1 MGRCNFTNLY
11 TTPEQFISHNPHFCK
26 SALSRY
32 TPADFI
38 ALVEK
43 HRIPFHEKTRGQL
56 FCDQKSKA
64 IQQMLL
70 SEVQAANVSIHLNES
85 IQSIQSLSESLFSI
99 VTNQSQYQAKS
110 LVVATGGLSI
120 PTLGASPFGYEIAQ
134 QFGLT
139 VHPVRAGLVPFTYHP
154 HDKQRLEGLSGH
166 SVPCCATVNGV
177 TFDED
182 MLFTHR
188 GLSGPAMLQV
198 SSYWQPGDTVN
209 ITCLPD
215 HDLLALIREAQ
226 QRMPNVICKNVLKLF
241 FSMKHMDAFLSD
253 SIKNTPVAQLNHQA
267 LAQVVDTFQRW
278 VFRPNNTEGYRTA
291 EVTLGGVD
299 CDALSSKTME
309 SRDIKGLYFIG
320 EVVDVTGWLG
330 GV

>member
-1 MGRCNFTNLY
+1 MMEKWDVVVVGAGAAGLMCAMTAGRRGRSVLVIDHANKAGKKILMSGGGRCNFTNLY

-110 LVVATGGLSI
+110 LGVL
-120 PTLGASPFGYEIAQ
+120 TLQCSLIKKTIYFIIQY
-134 QFGLT
+134 
-139 VHPVRAGLVPFTYHP
+139 
-154 HDKQRLEGLSGH
+154 RLPS
-166 SVPCCATVNGV
+166 SRTPVNGNII
-177 TFDED
+177 
-182 MLFTHR
+182 
-188 GLSGPAMLQV
+188 
-198 SSYWQPGDTVN
+198 SY
-209 ITCLPD
+209 
-215 HDLLALIREAQ
+215 
-226 QRMPNVICKNVLKLF
+226 
-241 FSMKHMDAFLSD
+241 
-253 SIKNTPVAQLNHQA
+253 
-267 LAQVVDTFQRW
+267 
-278 VFRPNNTEGYRTA
+278 
-291 EVTLGGVD
+291 
-299 CDALSSKTME
+299 
-309 SRDIKGLYFIG
+309 
-320 EVVDVTGWLG
+320 
-330 GV
+330 